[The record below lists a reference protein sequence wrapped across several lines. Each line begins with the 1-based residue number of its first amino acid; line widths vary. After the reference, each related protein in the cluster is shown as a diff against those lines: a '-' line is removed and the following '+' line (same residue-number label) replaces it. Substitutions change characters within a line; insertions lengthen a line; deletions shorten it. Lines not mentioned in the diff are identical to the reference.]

1 MFVVVC
7 GVGTFG
13 MGVATG
19 KSVNVPVG
27 SSVSATI
34 ATVGFLV
41 GLPDGVGVGFFV
53 GLLDGETVGF
63 LVGLTDGSGVG
74 NGVGL
79 PVTGDAVG
87 KGVGAGVGSG
97 VGSRVGKGVGFGV
110 GSLEGDT
117 VGSFEGSQMSM
128 TMQSPAGYF
137 TMQHC
142 SLVSNVWAPGS
153 MPSPLVHPL
162 ESA

>member
-1 MFVVVC
+1 MFRRPFTRALTGAAVVSVPTVGVPPQVGMFVVVC

-74 NGVGL
+74 
-79 PVTGDAVG
+79 
-87 KGVGAGVGSG
+87 
-97 VGSRVGKGVGFGV
+97 
-110 GSLEGDT
+110 
-117 VGSFEGSQMSM
+117 
-128 TMQSPAGYF
+128 
-137 TMQHC
+137 
-142 SLVSNVWAPGS
+142 
-153 MPSPLVHPL
+153 
-162 ESA
+162 